1 MRILL
6 SGGGTAGHVNPALAI
21 ARIIERNDKCGV
33 IAYVGTPHGI
43 ENKLVPE
50 KYQMFHINV
59 QGVRRSLSLA
69 NLKTVFLALTSVN
82 KAKKI
87 IEEFKPDVVIG
98 TGGYVCWPLVHAAHK
113 MGVPVV
119 MHESNSEPGM
129 VVRLMEEK
137 ADVIFVNFDDSIK
150 HLDKAKKVVH
160 VGTPL
165 RDEFYLQNKQ
175 MAREKLGI
183 APDEKFVLSFG
194 GSLGARKINEEM
206 IDVMNTYG
214 KHNPKIRFLHA
225 TGSRSYECIKL
236 KFDNLGLSAY
246 ENLTL
251 TEYIYDMP
259 MQMAAADL
267 VVCRSGASTLSEL
280 AMLGTPSILIP
291 SPNVT
296 NDQQYKNAKVLADA
310 GAASVI
316 PESQLTHGILA
327 LHLKKIIEDDSLLE
341 SMSEK
346 LKTFIIPNSDKTI
359 YKEIVSL
366 ACKCKEQS

>member
-21 ARIIERNDKCGV
+21 ARIIERNDKNGE
-33 IAYVGTPHGI
+33 IAYVGTPSGI

-50 KYQMFHINV
+50 RYKMYHINV

-69 NLKTVFLALTSVN
+69 NLKTIFLAMTSVS
-82 KAKKI
+82 KAKKV
-87 IEEFKPDVVIG
+87 IEEFKPDVVVG
-98 TGGYVCWPLVHAAHK
+98 TGGYVCWPIVHAAHK

-129 VVRLMEEK
+129 VVKLMEEK
-137 ADVIFVNFDDSIK
+137 ADVIFVNFADTIK
-150 HLDKAKKVVH
+150 HLDKAKKVIH

-165 RDEFYLQNKQ
+165 RDEFYLLNKQ
-175 MAREKLGI
+175 KAREKLGI

-194 GSLGARKINEEM
+194 GSLGAKKINEEM
-206 IDVMNTYG
+206 LDVMNTYG
-214 KHNPKIRFLHA
+214 KHAPKVKFLHA
-225 TGSRSYECIKL
+225 TGSKSFECMKL
-236 KFDNLGLSAY
+236 KFESLGLNSY
-246 ENLTL
+246 ENLKV

-259 MQMAAADL
+259 TQMAAADL
-267 VVCRSGASTLSEL
+267 VVSRAGASTLSEL

-296 NDQQYKNAKVLADA
+296 NDQQYKNAKTLSEA
-310 GAASVI
+310 GAASLI
-316 PESQLTHGILA
+316 PEIELTHGILA
-327 LHLKKIIEDDSLLE
+327 MHVKRIIEDDELLK

-346 LKTFIIPNSDKTI
+346 IKTFIIPNADKTI
-359 YKEIVSL
+359 YKEIVNL
-366 ACKCKEQS
+366 VKKD